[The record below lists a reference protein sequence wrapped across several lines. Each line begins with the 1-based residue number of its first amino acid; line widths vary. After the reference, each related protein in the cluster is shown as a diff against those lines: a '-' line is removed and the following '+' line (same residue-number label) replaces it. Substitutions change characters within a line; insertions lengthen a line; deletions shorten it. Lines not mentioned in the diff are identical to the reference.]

1 MLVWDSESG
10 IGLNR
15 RLNAT
20 VQAFAGTLGTK
31 IIQVGPRD
39 PETKGVVERT
49 NGYFETS
56 FLPGRTFESPAD
68 FNTQMADWLTKANT
82 RQVRRIRATPV
93 ERIGVDRAAMLALPP
108 VVSGTGIRTHVR
120 LPRDYYVRVDSND
133 YSVHPEAIGRLV
145 DVSADL
151 VSVTVTCNGR
161 AVATHARS
169 WARRLTITDL
179 AHKSAT
185 ARLRA
190 DYRTGASR
198 GAEETEH
205 QVALRALPDYDALF
219 DTGQPDTAA
228 S

>member
-1 MLVWDSESG
+1 MLVWDGETG
-10 IGLNR
+10 IGQKR

-39 PETKGVVERT
+39 PEAKGVVERT

-56 FLPGRTFESPAD
+56 FLPGRVFESPAD
-68 FNTQMADWLTKANT
+68 FNTQMSDWLIKANT
-82 RQVRRIRATPV
+82 RQVRRVRAAPV
-93 ERIGVDRAAMLALPP
+93 ERIGADRAAMLALPP
-108 VVSGTGIRTHVR
+108 VVSGIGIGTHVR

-133 YSVHPEAIGRLV
+133 YSVHPESIGRLV

-151 VSVTVTCNGR
+151 ESVTVTCNGR
-161 AVATHARS
+161 LVATHARS
-169 WARRLTITDL
+169 WARWLTITDP
-179 AHKSAT
+179 AHKSAA

-190 DYRTGASR
+190 DYRSGASR
-198 GAEETEH
+198 AAEETDH
-205 QVALRALPDYDALF
+205 QVALRALPDYDDMF